1 MKSASFILDR
11 RLYELLKEG
20 GYTQLTTHDV
30 RDAYAKHL
38 EEGTYKLSD
47 VRLFV
52 YEQMRRMIRVGWLVP
67 DEQQRKRGQIYHVQP
82 CPKHLEL
89 ELVDRVFER
98 SEKASTK
105 TEPAHLDSEAIAG
118 VKSLQGAEQ
127 HVRALLKEVR
137 LDFLA
142 AMGEAERYKQ
152 LLDEMPQ
159 LRGSVEED
167 YLEARDRGSRLLGH
181 LRAVEKTLKALEASQ

>member
-1 MKSASFILDR
+1 MSSVSFILDK
-11 RLYELLKEG
+11 RLYELLQESG
-20 GYTQLTTHDV
+20 RTQFTTRDL
-30 RDAYAKHL
+30 RDAYAARL
-38 EEGTYKLSD
+38 EEGCYKLSD

-52 YEQMRRMIRVGWLVP
+52 YEQIRRMIRVGWLVP
-67 DEQQRKRGQIYHVQP
+67 DEQQRKRGQIYHLQP
-82 CPKHLEL
+82 CPKHLKL
-89 ELVDRVFER
+89 ELVDRTFER
-98 SEKASTK
+98 IEKASSK
-105 TEPAHLDSEAIAG
+105 TGSAQLDNVAIAG
-118 VKSLQGAEQ
+118 AKSLQGTEQ